1 MRVGVK
7 YAKQAKVF
15 DIIEVTGTGNCFKE
29 LKHHKTNFINHP
41 TTRLVSPAENEI
53 ARIIKELLDSET
65 GYIFTYFLLLIKI
78 WKRF

>member
-1 MRVGVK
+1 MRGGVK

-41 TTRLVSPAENEI
+41 TTRLLSPAENEI

-78 WKRF
+78 WKRL